1 MHKNYAFRTNF
12 LICLII
18 IIGFSVTS
26 VISYRSNMD
35 TLKKEAESV
44 TRLASEGMMYQID
57 AIFAQSIH
65 ISQTMAH
72 DSFLINFLSQEK
84 ENLKNPAYTQ
94 NIKEYLLAY
103 KKKYNYDSVF
113 LVSMQTDRY
122 YNFAGVARIMDYT
135 VTENKWVREFIT
147 ANNEF
152 SLNIDNDK
160 AAHDTIT
167 VFVNCSVR
175 NKNNDLV
182 GIVGVGFKVNT
193 VQAMLTKYEQ
203 QFAVKT
209 YLMDESGDVQISSSG
224 HNGATSD
231 AFAQQTFAA
240 VKNTLKK
247 NNSDSSDI
255 WYSANGVNG
264 YAVTR
269 YLPAPNMYL
278 VTDKNTSEI
287 IKQIR
292 TKYYTGAVIVLFT
305 TLIVILIVTTII
317 RRYKNKIVSITISEE
332 LKYHTIL
339 QNATSQIYDSI
350 IEFDITNDTACGEG
364 TKKFLQQLD
373 LKSSTSY
380 SAMLRTIVSRHIHPD
395 HAALF
400 MDTFSPNAVRKAL
413 EEDRNKLSCDFL
425 YATQKDKYVWYRE
438 TGYVLRWA
446 ENDSIHIVVCRQNI
460 DKDKKLELS
469 LQEMAQ
475 KDGLTGLY
483 NKMTTHDLI
492 EKRLAK
498 HECDRGLLAMLMLDI
513 DNFKELNDSLGHVA
527 GDRIIQEF
535 AQNIR
540 AGFAADDIVGRV
552 GGDEFVVLTLQQ
564 DEETLRQK
572 ADALCHAIN
581 STSYGVDA
589 HHLAASIGVAIFPR
603 HGKTFGELYAS
614 ADTALYRA
622 KQNGK
627 NTYVVF
633 DKTDRPASARV

>member
-12 LICLII
+12 FICLII

-94 NIKEYLLAY
+94 NIKEYLSAY

-122 YNFAGVARIMDYT
+122 YNFTGVDRIVDHSIP
-135 VTENKWVREFIT
+135 ENKWVRQFV
-147 ANNEF
+147 ASNNEF

-160 AAHDTIT
+160 ADHDTIT

-175 NKNNDLV
+175 NKNNDIV

-203 QFAVKT
+203 QFAVQT
-209 YLMDESGDVQISSSG
+209 FLMDENGVVQISSAG
-224 HNGATSD
+224 HGATSD

-240 VKNTLKK
+240 VKNSLKK

-269 YLPAPNMYL
+269 YLPAPNLYL

-292 TKYYTGAVIVLFT
+292 TKYYTGAIIVLFT

-317 RRYKNKIVSITISEE
+317 RRYKNKIVSLTISEE

-350 IEFDITNDTACGEG
+350 IEFDITNNSACGEG
-364 TKKFLQQLD
+364 TKRFLQQLD
-373 LKSSTSY
+373 LKPCTSY
-380 SAMLRTIVSRHIHPD
+380 SAMLETIVSKHIHPD

-400 MDTFSPNAVRKAL
+400 LETFSPVAVRKAL
-413 EEDRNKLSCDFL
+413 EENRNKLSCDFL
-425 YATQKDKYVWYRE
+425 YATHKGKYVWFRE

-446 ENDSIHIVVCRQNI
+446 ENDSIHIVICRQNI

-492 EKRLAK
+492 EKRLAT
-498 HECDRGLLAMLMLDI
+498 HECDRGLLAMIMLDI

-535 AQNIR
+535 AQRIR
-540 AGFAADDIVGRV
+540 AGFDAEDIVGRV

-564 DEETLRQK
+564 DEEALRRK
-572 ADALCHAIN
+572 ADDLCRTIHSA
-581 STSYGVDA
+581 SFGGDA

-603 HGKTFGELYAS
+603 HGKTFGDLYAR
-614 ADTALYRA
+614 ADAALYRA

-627 NTYVVF
+627 NTFVVF
-633 DKTDRPASARV
+633 DNTFAD

>member
-1 MHKNYAFRTNF
+1 MYKNYAFRTNF
-12 LICLII
+12 FICLII
-18 IIGFSVTS
+18 VIGFSVTS

-135 VTENKWVREFIT
+135 ATENKWVPEFV
-147 ANNEF
+147 ASNSEF

-175 NKNNDLV
+175 NRNNELV

-193 VQAMLTKYEQ
+193 VQAMLAKYEE

-209 YLMDESGDVQISSSG
+209 YLLNENGEVQISSSG
-224 HNGATSD
+224 HTGATSD

-247 NNSDSSDI
+247 NSSDSSDI
-255 WYSANGVNG
+255 WYSGKGANG

-350 IEFDITNDTACGEG
+350 VEFDITNDTACGEG
-364 TKKFLQQLD
+364 TKKFLQQLH
-373 LKSSTSY
+373 LKPGTSY
-380 SAMLRTIVSRHIHPD
+380 SAMLQTIVSKHIHPD
-395 HAALF
+395 HAALY
-400 MDTFSPNAVRKAL
+400 METFSPDAVRKAI
-413 EEDRNKLSCDFL
+413 EEHRKTLSCDFL
-425 YATQKDKYVWYRE
+425 YATHKDKYIWFRE

-446 ENDSIHIVVCRQNI
+446 ENDSLHIVICRQNI
-460 DKDKKLELS
+460 DRDKKLELS

-492 EKRLAK
+492 EKRLSR
-498 HECDRGLLAMLMLDI
+498 HECDRGQLAMIMLDI

-535 AQNIR
+535 AQHIR
-540 AGFAADDIVGRV
+540 AGFAAEDIIGRV
-552 GGDEFVVLTLQQ
+552 GGDEFVVLTMQQ
-564 DEETLRQK
+564 DDEALRRK
-572 ADALCHAIN
+572 VDALCSAIRSASFGGEGN
-581 STSYGVDA
+581 
-589 HHLAASIGVAIFPR
+589 HHLAASMGVAIFPR
-603 HGKTFGELYAS
+603 HGKTFGELYAR
-614 ADTALYRA
+614 ADAALYRA
-622 KQNGK
+622 KQSGK
-627 NTYVVF
+627 NTFFIV
-633 DKTDRPASARV
+633 DSSLMA